1 MKSLLIIFLFVFCL
15 CFEDEKLSSWK
26 KYTVTKEDQTLKSV
40 MAVTYTNY
48 TENSKNIDMKIDDL
62 LLLTVHNQLVNGM
75 NFKITFV
82 NRKSDFPSIHEYIVN
97 RPIPKNGEDLVYSIL
112 ERNEYDESKGLI
124 KFDDPKFTEVEN
136 QLYKFLK
143 KKSINLLYISYVY
156 PVENDET
163 KFYIINADTEDGEN
177 LFVVGY
183 DRAAKKYD
191 FCVKIK

>member
-15 CFEDEKLSSWK
+15 CLEDEKLSSWK

-62 LLLTVHNQLVNGM
+62 LLLTVYNQLVNGM

-82 NRKSDFPSIHEYIVN
+82 DRKSDFPSIHEYIVN

-183 DRAAKKYD
+183 DKAAKKYD
-191 FCVKIK
+191 FCVKLK